1 MTLRGHTAMTQDEIK
16 EFVIKDSIV
25 IEGVIGEDYVWY
37 HSKILT
43 NKMSAWAHDFQ
54 KIVDVMESRHKEQ
67 LKMLQSVMDENR
79 DLKKQLKD
87 MSK

>member
-1 MTLRGHTAMTQDEIK
+1 MTQDEIK

-25 IEGVIGEDYVWY
+25 VEGIVGEDYVWY

-43 NKMSAWAHDFQ
+43 DKMSSWAHDFQ
-54 KIVDVMESRHKEQ
+54 KLVKVMESRHQDQ

-79 DLKKQLKD
+79 ELKKQLKEKNEQVKD
-87 MSK
+87 T

>member
-1 MTLRGHTAMTQDEIK
+1 MTQDEIK

-25 IEGVIGEDYVWY
+25 VEGIVGEDYVWY

-43 NKMSAWAHDFQ
+43 DKMSSWAHEFQ
-54 KIVDVMESRHKEQ
+54 KIVKVMESRHQDQ

>member
-1 MTLRGHTAMTQDEIK
+1 MTQDEIK

-25 IEGVIGEDYVWY
+25 VEGIVGEDYVWY

-43 NKMSAWAHDFQ
+43 DKMSSWAHEFQ
-54 KIVDVMESRHKEQ
+54 KIVKVMESRHQDQ

-79 DLKKQLKD
+79 ILRLQLKRQD
-87 MSK
+87 NGKAE

>member
-1 MTLRGHTAMTQDEIK
+1 MTQDEIK

-25 IEGVIGEDYVWY
+25 VEGIVGEDYVWY

-43 NKMSAWAHDFQ
+43 DKMSSWVHDFQ
-54 KIVDVMESRHKEQ
+54 KLVKVMESRHQDQ

-79 DLKKQLKD
+79 ELKKQIKEMKD
-87 MSK
+87 A